1 MLAVTSKLAIY
12 RGTEMIMQLRR
23 VLFLGI
29 VFGAASWVNSASAQT
44 FSPYVFGGTLGWPYG
59 FYQDDYV
66 PYYALH
72 PPVYYSNPVPRPY
85 GWSPWAYPPGVL
97 TPEVACEPAII
108 ENPHVESS
116 SQSKRGVTKP
126 KPSADRSASYR
137 VPQLIDNPYVEQA
150 QIAAE

>member
-1 MLAVTSKLAIY
+1 MT
-12 RGTEMIMQLRR
+12 RHLRR
-23 VLFLGI
+23 ALLLGLI
-29 VFGAASWVNSASAQT
+29 FGAGSLANSASAQT

-72 PPVYYSNPVPRPY
+72 PPVYYSVPVPRTY

-97 TPEVACEPAII
+97 TPEVAEYEPAVV

-116 SQSKRGVTKP
+116 SQSKRGVTRP
-126 KPSADRSASYR
+126 KPPLDRNASYR
-137 VPQLIDNPYVEQA
+137 APKVIDNPFVEQA
-150 QIAAE
+150 QLVNE